1 MFLIM
6 SNQKTLDNFFKCTSN
21 NRDINIKKYFYLDW
35 LDEGHLPN
43 NNAIMLDERPSK
55 INFIQKIECSNIKKG
70 YYFYI
75 CGNFKNYESNVYTIE
90 KETTYKNTCYLTSLL
105 QKSIRKQ
112 NKNLTIQSCYH
123 LMKLNIN
130 DLLRRLPIIMLE
142 DTYLHSSITTII
154 WLMVAVGTKK
164 FLMKKY
170 IYEWILGFSY
180 TCCITKKTDKLNNT
194 IKQDK
199 NNNYNQ
205 IDNDNDNDND
215 NNNDNDKCNNK
226 KNKNNNNNILNNSN
240 NLNIIEYSI
249 LYALYF
255 RIAYGGKDN
264 DMKMIKS
271 YIKLWNKRFHNKSN
285 KKINTMSIKTVS
297 LFVKTLEIDEWDL
310 SAIDY
315 HTNSNFTD
323 FIFKK
328 FPEITKQ
335 NIEKII
341 WIYSS
346 SVNNRILKDNI
357 INNINNINNNSNDIC
372 MKENWIKIKYYVEKT
387 QKYLLESNI

>member
-1 MFLIM
+1 M

-21 NRDINIKKYFYLDW
+21 NGDNNLKKYFYLDW
-35 LDEGHLPN
+35 SDEGHLPN

-55 INFIQKIECSNIKKG
+55 INFIQKIECSYIQKG

-75 CGNFKNYESNVYTIE
+75 CGNFKNYDTNVYTIE
-90 KETTYKNTCYLTSLL
+90 KEKIYKNTNYLISLL

-112 NKNLTIQSCYH
+112 NKNLTVQSCYH
-123 LMKLNIN
+123 LLKLNIN

-164 FLMKKY
+164 FSMKKY

-180 TCCITKKTDKLNNT
+180 TCCITKKKDNLQNKFINKNENDINQNNTENMKEDNSNIKNYMLLNTLNNL
-194 IKQDK
+194 DV
-199 NNNYNQ
+199 
-205 IDNDNDNDND
+205 
-215 NNNDNDKCNNK
+215 
-226 KNKNNNNNILNNSN
+226 
-240 NLNIIEYSI
+240 IEYSI

-255 RIAYGGKDN
+255 RIAYGGKDH
-264 DMKMIKS
+264 DIEMIKS
-271 YIKLWNKRFHNKSN
+271 YIKLWNKRFHNNSN
-285 KKINTMSIKTVS
+285 KKINNMRIKTVS
-297 LFVKTLEIDEWDL
+297 LFVKTLELDEWDL

-315 HTNSNFTD
+315 HTNANFID

-328 FPEITKQ
+328 FPEITKHDIQ
-335 NIEKII
+335 NIV

-346 SVNNRILKDNI
+346 SINTRIKNNDNND
-357 INNINNINNNSNDIC
+357 NNDNNNEDN
-372 MKENWIKIKYYVEKT
+372 KEKWLKIKSYVEKT